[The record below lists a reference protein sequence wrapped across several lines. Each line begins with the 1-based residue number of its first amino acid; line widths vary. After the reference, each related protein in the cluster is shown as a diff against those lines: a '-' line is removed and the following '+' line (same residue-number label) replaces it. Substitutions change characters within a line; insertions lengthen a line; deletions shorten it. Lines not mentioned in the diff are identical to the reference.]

1 MCTATSG
8 EYGMCLPESECI
20 ARRGILGGSCA
31 QGYGI
36 CCICKHYRIYG
47 FLHSYGLF
55 CCCCFLVM
63 ASCGEIVRENGTY
76 FVNPNH
82 PNQVHSIFYTLLKYV
97 LFKQRKLISL
107 ENTLF
112 LYELNI
118 VRRYWKLPVDGF
130 EIEFKYLSNS
140 FGFGTFFDIWARTI
154 EPCLQYRPVFSVWRK
169 PCSDNMRQFTWRTQ

>member
-8 EYGMCLPESECI
+8 EYGMCLPENECI

-47 FLHSYGLF
+47 FWHSYGLF

-82 PNQVHSIFYTLLKYV
+82 PNQVHSIFLYFIEIRSFQTKKIDFTRKYFIFIWIKYSTKV
-97 LFKQRKLISL
+97 LEVASWRFWNWIQIFVKFVWIWNIFRYLGPSNWTMFAIQIS
-107 ENTLF
+107 F
-112 LYELNI
+112 
-118 VRRYWKLPVDGF
+118 
-130 EIEFKYLSNS
+130 
-140 FGFGTFFDIWARTI
+140 
-154 EPCLQYRPVFSVWRK
+154 
-169 PCSDNMRQFTWRTQ
+169 